1 MVEQRGKFS
10 LSEKKVQKVFF
21 FHPDITTQTFLHRHL
36 LFFSTSLLR
45 FLLFFSTLF
54 DNQQKE
60 TMAPSRRRSTFFAAA
75 ASAGI
80 LALAA
85 AASPAAALSINP
97 GALSSFKVSG
107 GQQLGEALQGS
118 AQQCLDACFGVT
130 GCNAAS
136 FCVNSAGCDGGK
148 PASTCVWFKVD
159 DASNPPGDAS
169 PDWQSGT
176 VSTTQPQQ
184 QVQQQQQQ
192 VSQDAPVQQQQQ
204 PQQQQQ
210 QQPPS
215 KTTVVVLAGGGKS
228 PPPPSPGAK
237 PCTSPTQSACTPVH
251 LTQAGNPTAGWGT
264 GQMGPPGPHI
274 GGRRMMSK

>member
-118 AQQCLDACFGVT
+118 AQQ
-130 GCNAAS
+130 
-136 FCVNSAGCDGGK
+136 
-148 PASTCVWFKVD
+148 
-159 DASNPPGDAS
+159 
-169 PDWQSGT
+169 
-176 VSTTQPQQ
+176 
-184 QVQQQQQQ
+184 
-192 VSQDAPVQQQQQ
+192 Q

-228 PPPPSPGAK
+228 PPPPSPGSK